1 MHDPFSVFSVR
12 FSVPLY
18 WKPRTVIVHIDS
30 RSRQNTALMRILI
43 TGFPPF
49 PNQPV
54 NPTQLLVES
63 VQHGHLSLSDH
74 DISAVLLPCEYVGVE
89 TAFLDAVTSLN
100 PDLVLSFG
108 VGRQTPLFRLE
119 TTGVNWDEAQIPDN
133 AGETRLGCPILEDGP
148 PKLFHPWDLVRLG
161 EHLAARGIYHQV
173 SDDAGRYVCNHLN
186 YYGLW
191 QSQKTSSFNFLFTH
205 VSSVE
210 NGFVLESALGGVEFM
225 IEWIQTSTNET

>member
-1 MHDPFSVFSVR
+1 
-12 FSVPLY
+12 
-18 WKPRTVIVHIDS
+18 
-30 RSRQNTALMRILI
+30 MRILI

-63 VQHGHLSLSDH
+63 VQRGQLSSSDH

-89 TAFLDAVTSLN
+89 KAFVDAVESLK

-119 TTGVNWDEAQIPDN
+119 TTGVNWDEARIPDN
-133 AGETRLGCPILEDGP
+133 SGETRLGRPILEDGP
-148 PKLFHPWDLVRLG
+148 PKLFHSWDLVQLG
-161 EHLAARGIYHQV
+161 EHLAACGVYHQV
-173 SDDAGRYVCNHLN
+173 SEDAGRYVCNHLN

-191 QSQKTSSFNFLFTH
+191 QSQKSRSFDFLFTH

-210 NGFVLESALGGVEFM
+210 NGFVLESALEGVEIM
-225 IEWIQTSTNET
+225 IEWIQSSIKET